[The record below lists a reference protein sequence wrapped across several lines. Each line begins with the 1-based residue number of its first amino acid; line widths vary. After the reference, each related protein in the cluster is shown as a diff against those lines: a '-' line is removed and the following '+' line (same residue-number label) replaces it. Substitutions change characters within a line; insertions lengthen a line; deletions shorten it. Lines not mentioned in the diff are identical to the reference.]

1 MVHSSCF
8 IIVVVY
14 ILFIAVAFILV
25 CKSFPLILQRKVSH
39 VKRYH
44 QSSLYSL
51 NSNRRGPIAIDH
63 HGDHQPSIQ
72 TSFLFL
78 KSLDE
83 RCERLSKFENE
94 FLLSF
99 WSDKVQGFQIFPS
112 QNSGISITT
121 TCIALMAILANPGYW
136 KNYAVW
142 DNGNSLSST
151 SSISSTRSVL
161 SSAKVSLQNVV
172 ESIYQSPWRTDDTFQ
187 TQILISTLCMFS
199 NYNEDD
205 DKCKKAVE
213 LMLDRDGSRY
223 VRHRDQDSISSYL
236 RHQYVVALLALVDND
251 GVPNGIL
258 ILAYLSTIN
267 GDDISADHHS
277 SIHRLVC
284 MSMIGDKSTAQVAI
298 ALERSNMVAFD
309 DLCRYCNTYQ

>member
-1 MVHSSCF
+1 MHSSCF
-8 IIVVVY
+8 VEVVY
-14 ILFIAVAFILV
+14 ILFIAVV

-44 QSSLYSL
+44 RSSLYSL

-151 SSISSTRSVL
+151 NSSNSSTRSVL

-236 RHQYVVALLALVDND
+236 RHQHVVALLALVDND
-251 GVPNGIL
+251 GVPNGML
-258 ILAYLSTIN
+258 LLLLAYLSTIN
-267 GDDISADHHS
+267 GDDISAGHHL
-277 SIHRLVC
+277 SIDLYVC
-284 MSMIGDKSTAQVAI
+284 
-298 ALERSNMVAFD
+298 L
-309 DLCRYCNTYQ
+309 